1 MALCKLT
8 FTKSY
13 KTNTRHAAL
22 KTQLRQLNTLIIM
35 RLILLSGILATIIV
49 ASMLGLLLIITL
61 VWCLLRKR

>member
-22 KTQLRQLNTLIIM
+22 NIQLNILIIV